1 MAGNISPFKEKSFAK
16 TAAIQLVAG
25 GSAGCIEVC
34 IMHPLD
40 LVKTRLQIQA
50 NTQIQGV
57 VHYNGL
63 RDCFLQMYRSEGVL
77 SFWKGI
83 VPPIL
88 VETPKRAWKFFT
100 FEQFQQV
107 FLFGSD
113 KPTALVKMQAN
124 RAHQSVAPSSGNVV
138 REIIKTDGIFGS
150 SGLLGKGIT
159 ATMGRNGFFN
169 MIYFGFYHTFKDIVP
184 QADNSKLEFGRKVL
198 IGFLGGTLA
207 CCFNIPFDVAKSRIQ
222 GPQAV
227 GVEKYQGT
235 IRVILRV
242 YKEEGFLALY
252 RGLVPKILRLG
263 PGGAIMLV
271 IYEQVSEYLTHRFM

>member
-34 IMHPLD
+34 LMHPLD

-63 RDCFLQMYRSEGVL
+63 RDCFQQMYRSEGVL

-113 KPTALVKMQAN
+113 KPTALTYALAGLGSGVTEAIIVNPFEVVKVKMQAN

-184 QADNSKLEFGRKVL
+184 HADNSKLEFGRKVL

-242 YKEEGFLALY
+242 YKEEG
-252 RGLVPKILRLG
+252 
-263 PGGAIMLV
+263 
-271 IYEQVSEYLTHRFM
+271 